1 MVMKSLICLFSS
13 NTVYSLALAMFL
25 IITGCSDSG
34 SSGVVGTPV
43 VSTPSVDS
51 GTASLGNDVKNVP
64 LVSGAESKIKF
75 TFTVPGDI
83 SAKGDP
89 SINVSKS
96 LQHITLS
103 TSPITKNS
111 SRFESLRLLAN
122 ALVKQAFAASPAQ
135 VTAHISH
142 AGDPDVCSS
151 AFKYGP
157 YTINGMIGEALT
169 SDTENI
175 PLTQPTVDIVN
186 SGSFEICV
194 ITTPLIDAFL
204 TVTDVD
210 VDFGPCEES
219 TLDIV
224 SYWGGTF
231 QCTPFGGT
239 PGPVDDITLQITLNA
254 DGSYHY
260 TDFEADYDGHLCDN
274 KLKFS
279 GGLAGDYNESGT
291 LIFSSDSTATKT
303 STYTNIAGTGGGTC
317 SDTLEKLVN

>member
-1 MVMKSLICLFSS
+1 MKSYICLFSS
-13 NTVYSLALAMFL
+13 NTVYSLSLAMFL
-25 IITGCSDSG
+25 TITGCSSGG
-34 SSGVVGTPV
+34 SSSEVGTSNV
-43 VSTPSVDS
+43 TSS
-51 GTASLGNDVKNVP
+51 TASLGDDVKNVK
-64 LVSGAESKIKF
+64 LTSGVESRIKF

-83 SAKGDP
+83 SAKGDA

-111 SRFESLRLLAN
+111 SRFETLRLLAYV
-122 ALVKQAFAASPAQ
+122 LVKQAFAASPAQ

-151 AFKYGP
+151 PFIYGP

-186 SGSFEICV
+186 LGSFEICV
-194 ITTPLIDAFL
+194 ITIPPIDAFL

-239 PGPVDDITLQITLNA
+239 PGPVEDITLQITLNA

-260 TDFEADYDGHLCDN
+260 TDFEADYNGHLCDN

-279 GGLAGDYNESGT
+279 GGLEGVYNESGT

-303 STYTNIAGTGGGTC
+303 STYTNITGTDGGTC
-317 SDTLEKLVN
+317 SDTLEKIVN